1 MIPAYFPN
9 ELLPQLA
16 VFALVVVV
24 TGLILAIQW
33 AIQAFSGENRKPHS
47 R

>member
-1 MIPAYFPN
+1 MMPAYFPN

-16 VFALVVVV
+16 VFALVLVV
-24 TGLILAIQW
+24 TAIVLAIQW

>member
-1 MIPAYFPN
+1 MMPAYFPN
-9 ELLPQLA
+9 ELVPELA
-16 VFALVVVV
+16 AFAIVAFA